1 MRKLILLLAFPLALA
16 FGGEAAGAA
25 GAAIQPYF
33 YPFVSPYEATVMDL
47 PAAYLAELPEEVPTR
62 VFKLKVFPERRIPDV
77 FWYEDGFYCS
87 LAPQPQKAPLIFVI
101 AGTGSRFNS
110 PTMLKL
116 QRAYYQAGFHVVS
129 ITSPTH
135 MNFVVNAS
143 ERAVPG
149 DVRED
154 ARDLYRVMRQ
164 AWEKMRGEVEVS
176 SFALAGYSLGGIQA
190 AFVSMLDEEKKLFD
204 FRKVLLINPPV
215 SLFNSASV
223 LDRLLVENVPGG
235 EENFNRWF
243 QLVLLNVA
251 AVSREMGYMELTGE
265 FLYQA
270 YKRQPPTEEN
280 LKAAIGLSFRMDSAN
295 MIFTADVMNG
305 GGYIVPTKVQLNNST
320 SLTPYAMVAYRT
332 SFVDYFHEYLF
343 PYFQRREPGLT
354 KPALIERLSLR
365 SIEPYLR
372 SAEKIGL
379 VGNEDDVI
387 LMPGEIEYLQ
397 QVFGDRAKIFPTGGH
412 LGNVNHPDVVRFMTD
427 FLTGKEQ

>member
-1 MRKLILLLAFPLALA
+1 
-16 FGGEAAGAA
+16 
-25 GAAIQPYF
+25 
-33 YPFVSPYEATVMDL
+33 
-47 PAAYLAELPEEVPTR
+47 
-62 VFKLKVFPERRIPDV
+62 
-77 FWYEDGFYCS
+77 
-87 LAPQPQKAPLIFVI
+87 
-101 AGTGSRFNS
+101 
-110 PTMLKL
+110 
-116 QRAYYQAGFHVVS
+116 
-129 ITSPTH
+129 
-135 MNFVVNAS
+135 
-143 ERAVPG
+143 
-149 DVRED
+149 
-154 ARDLYRVMRQ
+154 
-164 AWEKMRGEVEVS
+164 
-176 SFALAGYSLGGIQA
+176 
-190 AFVSMLDEEKKLFD
+190 MLDEEKKLFD

-223 LDRLLVENVPGG
+223 LDRLLVENIPGG

-354 KPALIERLSLR
+354 EPALIERLSLR